1 MLQNSV
7 KLSIPFESLVES
19 LKVLGFSEKY
29 QIWKLL
35 EKQIGGFEEELLE
48 ESPSVQSQI
57 QEAHIAYQ
65 SGDYVT
71 IDEYMTQRSLK
82 SNELSSCCS

>member
-57 QEAHIAYQ
+57 
-65 SGDYVT
+65 
-71 IDEYMTQRSLK
+71 
-82 SNELSSCCS
+82 

>member
-35 EKQIGGFEEELLE
+35 GKPGTAPVFLDKRRFIW
-48 ESPSVQSQI
+48 
-57 QEAHIAYQ
+57 
-65 SGDYVT
+65 
-71 IDEYMTQRSLK
+71 
-82 SNELSSCCS
+82 